1 MGAAHRETNMIAGYH
16 NGITPPKSG
25 GPYYQTNQTVELII
39 RSPQSQLKR
48 RDVTCF
54 VRMIN
59 STCANP
65 KAHWKN
71 EMNSTT
77 WPSALELAT
86 LQVVSKYCE
95 EEVAVQWSANGE
107 ATIQVTLEAYA
118 AAQVIVPLV

>member
-1 MGAAHRETNMIAGYH
+1 MGAAHRETNMIAGYP
-16 NGITPPKSG
+16 NGIAPPKSG

-39 RSPQSQLKR
+39 RSPQSHLKR
-48 RDVTCF
+48 KDVTSF

-65 KAHWKN
+65 KVHWKN

-77 WPSALELAT
+77 WPSASELAT